1 MKLLYL
7 PRNKP
12 LENIELVGRLKKLPW
27 AIYRSTKKQVCEK
40 IMSPILDTS
49 RRKGENFINYFHS

>member
-27 AIYRSTKKQVCEK
+27 AIYRSTKKEA
-40 IMSPILDTS
+40 SL
-49 RRKGENFINYFHS
+49 RKNNEPHFR